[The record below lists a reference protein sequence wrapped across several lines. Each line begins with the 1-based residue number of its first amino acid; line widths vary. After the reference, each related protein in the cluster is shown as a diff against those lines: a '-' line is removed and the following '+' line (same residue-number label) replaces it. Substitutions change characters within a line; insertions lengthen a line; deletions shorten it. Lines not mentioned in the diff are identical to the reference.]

1 MPLNLN
7 ADIMLCNLVDE
18 FLDRK
23 AYVVEDYKVV
33 SRRAVVFTLNV
44 SVSSY
49 EEDMTFTQNRQMFF
63 LFTGNTTVFVAVPV
77 EDERWYSWKQIPLEA
92 WKNTSNHDSC
102 WRSDGVQS
110 PMSSVYF
117 EMCEAI
123 NERRKQFDYK
133 EIAPIKMHQ
142 FNHLGTNPLVT
153 YVDVKTVQDDDTHNP
168 SYFRKL
174 AFIRKVEE

>member
-7 ADIMLCNLVDE
+7 ADIMLCNLVEE
-18 FLDRK
+18 FLDRN
-23 AYVVEDYKVV
+23 AYVVVDYKVT
-33 SRRAVVFTLNV
+33 SRRAVIFNLNV
-44 SVSSY
+44 SVSQY
-49 EEDMTFTQNRQMFF
+49 EEDMTLNQSRQMFF
-63 LFTGNTTVFVAVPV
+63 LFTGNTTVFVAVP
-77 EDERWYSWKQIPLEA
+77 DGDDRWFSWKQIPLDA

-110 PMSSVYF
+110 PMSTVYF

-123 NERRKQFDYK
+123 NSSREANGYEQ
-133 EIAPIKMHQ
+133 IAPIKMHQ

-153 YVDVKTVQDDDTHNP
+153 HVDVKTVSDPDTHNP

-174 AFIRKVEE
+174 AFIRKVE